1 MPRPGY
7 VGPGSVASGPAGP
20 RPTRD
25 DRSRATSSA
34 RPRAFPSP
42 LLGPAEARLGRRSR
56 ARPSAPALVPP
67 RGHEAGPAAGPPGR
81 PGRPGKLRRR
91 SRLCFDP
98 QEYSVRMLREDAHAC
113 ARDHVR
119 RTRAR
124 SSRPRPRHDTVACRR
139 RRAARRRRRRRRRA
153 GRPARTGRPGRT
165 AAGAGCGTSGDPAG
179 GGGSVTNL
187 RCVCMC
193 VCVGACVRACVTR
206 AHARGRVRVRAALRC
221 AGGPGRVSGRGTRC
235 PRSGRRRRRRRC
247 SGGPT
252 GWTAARR
259 STTCGSRAPVCFKFI
274 FTNR

>member
-91 SRLCFDP
+91 SRLWFDP

-124 SSRPRPRHDTVACRR
+124 SSRPRPRHDMVACRR
-139 RRAARRRRRRRRRA
+139 RRAARRRRRRRRRRRA
-153 GRPARTGRPGRT
+153 GRPARTGRR
-165 AAGAGCGTSGDPAG
+165 GARDK
-179 GGGSVTNL
+179 
-187 RCVCMC
+187 R
-193 VCVGACVRACVTR
+193 
-206 AHARGRVRVRAALRC
+206 
-221 AGGPGRVSGRGTRC
+221 
-235 PRSGRRRRRRRC
+235 RSGRRRRIGYQLAVRVYVRVCGCVRACMRDARACARARARACCAALRRR
-247 SGGPT
+247 SGPGQ
-252 GWTAARR
+252 W
-259 STTCGSRAPVCFKFI
+259 
-274 FTNR
+274 